1 MGFTGEIETS
11 YNNSVKNKGEHKMT
25 GKRNTTLAEKTSEE
39 IIRYITRNRMM
50 PGEKLPTEIDFLD
63 RLHVSRGTLRE
74 AFKVLAA
81 RNILEIRQGAGT
93 FISYKKGVQDD
104 PLGLDFIYDKSK
116 RALDMLDIRLMF
128 EPRVAEL
135 AAANA
140 TVRQRRIITEQAE
153 KVELCVQEG
162 RSYAEADSQFH
173 QRIADASGNLI
184 IGNLTGILTSS
195 IAKNI
200 EITED
205 TQRESN
211 TIYYHRKILK
221 AIQEGNINNARCFMT
236 MHLSL
241 LREFMLAKIEE
252 K

>member
-1 MGFTGEIETS
+1 ME
-11 YNNSVKNKGEHKMT
+11 
-25 GKRNTTLAEKTSEE
+25 GKRNTTLVEKTSDEV
-39 IIRYITRNRMM
+39 IRYITRNRMM
-50 PGEKLPTEIDFLD
+50 PGEKLPTEMDFLE

-93 FISYKKGVQDD
+93 FISYKKGVPDD
-104 PLGLDFIYDKSK
+104 PLGLDFIYDKNK

-135 AAANA
+135 AASNA
-140 TVRQRRIITEQAE
+140 SVKQRKIIAEQAE
-153 KVELCVQEG
+153 LVEECVQEG
-162 RSYAEADSQFH
+162 KPYAEADSLFH

-200 EITED
+200 EITKD
-205 TQRESN
+205 VQRESN
-211 TIYYHRKILK
+211 TLYYHRKILQ
-221 AIQEGNINNARCFMT
+221 AIQEGNINNAKYFMT

-241 LREFMLAKIEE
+241 LREFMLDKIE
-252 K
+252 KDK

>member
-1 MGFTGEIETS
+1 ME
-11 YNNSVKNKGEHKMT
+11 
-25 GKRNTTLAEKTSEE
+25 GKRNTTLVEKASDEV
-39 IIRYITRNRMM
+39 IRYITRNRMM
-50 PGEKLPTEIDFLD
+50 PGEKLPTEMDFLE

-93 FISYKKGVQDD
+93 FISYKKGVPDD
-104 PLGLDFIYDKSK
+104 PLGLDFIYDKSR

-140 TVRQRRIITEQAE
+140 STKQRKIIAEQAE
-153 KVELCVQEG
+153 LVEECVREG
-162 RSYAEADSQFH
+162 KSYAEADSLFH

-200 EITED
+200 EITKD
-205 TQRESN
+205 VQRESN
-211 TIYYHRKILK
+211 TVYYHRKILQ
-221 AIQEGNINNARCFMT
+221 AIQEENINNAKYFMT

-241 LREFMLAKIEE
+241 LREFMLDKIEE
-252 K
+252 EK